1 VRDCLDAVLV
11 WKTLGWV
18 WIGTR
23 MCLQNQLGDLQLGD
37 LQLGDLDGWIWLLY
51 VNNI

>member
-1 VRDCLDAVLV
+1 
-11 WKTLGWV
+11 
-18 WIGTR
+18 